1 MAFKSWIFKLSCA
14 KIDTHCYTLTLIHRK
29 ILPYIQFKWCLKIEK
44 SYFRI
49 FSYSR
54 MWCAIS
60 IVLDMYLFNFM
71 IPSNYWGLKLLINS
85 ISINSIVT
93 SQKPGFVFWVKRAYN
108 FLFSVQLM
116 LLWVIENVNFYQVI
130 SWDSQWNWDLD
141 FLHLASFITH
151 NYEKILFKFLIKQ
164 FKWCLKVEIS

>member
-49 FSYSR
+49 FSYSW

-116 LLWVIENVNFYQVI
+116 LLWVIKNVNIYQVI
-130 SWDSQWNWDLD
+130 SWDSQWNL
-141 FLHLASFITH
+141 LHIIM
-151 NYEKILFKFLIKQ
+151 KKF
-164 FKWCLKVEIS
+164 FSISL